1 MSIINRLSSAWNAFR
16 NANKT
21 TSYPYYGGMSSY
33 NPERKTGYYSV
44 QDRGL
49 ITSIYNRIALDCASV
64 PIRHVITD
72 IDGRYLKDINDSIDE
87 RLSISANI
95 DQTGQAFIQDI
106 VYSTLEE
113 GYIAVCPIDTELD
126 PNPDKNNGFIKIL
139 SMRCGRIVSWA
150 PDSVQV
156 NLYNDRTG
164 EKQDIWFKKTA
175 CAIMENPFYAV
186 MNEPNSTL
194 KRLLHKM
201 ALLDQIDSENAT
213 GKLDL
218 IIQLPYV
225 VKSEARKKQASERRN
240 EIISQLTESKY
251 GIAYTDGTEKIV
263 QLNRSIENN
272 LPAQIKDLYE
282 QLYNQL
288 NMDPSILNGTANE
301 ETMTNYQARV
311 IVPILDALVMEFNRK
326 FLTRT
331 AMTQGHTFMYFRDY
345 FKLVPVTK
353 LATIADTFSRN
364 AILSSNE
371 IRQIIGFK
379 PVTNDPDADIL
390 RNKNLNIQQ
399 DQSYLQ
405 QPTKEEPVNDGYT
418 DDDYGFH

>member
-16 NANKT
+16 DSNKKDVYP
-21 TSYPYYGGMSSY
+21 SYQVTSSY
-33 NPERKTGYYSV
+33 NPDRQSGYYSV
-44 QDRGL
+44 KDRGL

-64 PIRHVITD
+64 PIRHVRTD
-72 IDGRYLKDINDSIDE
+72 IEGRYLEDINDSIDE
-87 RLSISANI
+87 RISVSANI
-95 DQTGQAFIQDI
+95 DQTGQAFVQDI
-106 VYSTLEE
+106 IYSVLEE
-113 GYIAVCPIDTELD
+113 GYVAVCPIDTEID
-126 PNPDKNNGFIKIL
+126 IDSEKANQAYKIL
-139 SMRCGRIVSWA
+139 SMRCGRIVTWA

-164 EKQDIWFKKTA
+164 EKKDVWFKKTSV
-175 CAIMENPFYAV
+175 AIIENPFYSV

-225 VKSEARKKQASERRN
+225 VKSEARKKQASLRRE

-272 LPAQIKDLYE
+272 LPGQIKDLYE

-311 IVPILDALVMEFNRK
+311 IVPILNSLVMEFNRK

-331 AMTQGHTFMYFRDY
+331 AMTQGHTFMYFQDY

-379 PVTNDPDADIL
+379 PSTDAEADEL
-390 RNKNLNIQQ
+390 RNRNLYPAEA
-399 DQSYLQ
+399 D
-405 QPTKEEPVNDGYT
+405 PTMAKRPAEESTNDGYT